1 MIVPNRDNV
10 IDASC
15 FVAVYESRFIGTSKK
30 QEYVLVGVT
39 EVIVQD
45 PKYVLVKWCSWIVL
59 NL

>member
-39 EVIVQD
+39 EAIVQD
-45 PKYVLVKWCSWIVL
+45 PKYFLLK
-59 NL
+59 